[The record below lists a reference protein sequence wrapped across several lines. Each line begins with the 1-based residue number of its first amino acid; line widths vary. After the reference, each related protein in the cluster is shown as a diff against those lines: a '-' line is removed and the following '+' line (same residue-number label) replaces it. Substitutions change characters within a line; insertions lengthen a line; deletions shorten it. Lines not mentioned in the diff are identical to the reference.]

1 MSKDKKEVSDDWASQ
16 PPVLILG
23 VGNTL
28 LRDEGIGV
36 RLVEAMSSHELPP
49 GVELVDGGTA
59 SVELIDYIRGR
70 KKVVIID
77 AVKGGQEP
85 ATIYRFKDTDVEGMR
100 RPQLSLH
107 DIGLLENLALV
118 KYLDKPP
125 EEMIIFGVEP
135 KDLSIGLELSPE
147 VAKVMPRLVEL
158 VLAEIARN

>member
-1 MSKDKKEVSDDWASQ
+1 MTEKEISNVWDSP

-23 VGNTL
+23 VGSIL
-28 LRDEGIGV
+28 LRDEGVGV
-36 RLVEAMSSHELPP
+36 RLVEAMSKCKLPP
-49 GVELVDGGTA
+49 GVELIDGGTA

-85 ATIYRFKDTDVEGMR
+85 ASIYRFKDTDVDGVQ

-135 KDLSIGLELSPE
+135 KDMSVGLELSPE
-147 VAKVMPRLVEL
+147 VAKVIPRLIEL

>member
-1 MSKDKKEVSDDWASQ
+1 MTEKEISNAWDSP

-23 VGNTL
+23 VGSIL
-28 LRDEGIGV
+28 LRDEGVGV
-36 RLVEAMSSHELPP
+36 RLVEAMSKRKLPP
-49 GVELVDGGTA
+49 GVELIDGGTA

-70 KKVVIID
+70 KKVVIVD

-85 ATIYRFKDTDVEGMR
+85 ATIYRFKDTDVDGVE

-135 KDLSIGLELSPE
+135 KDLSVGLELSPE
-147 VAKVMPRLVEL
+147 VARVIPRLIEL
-158 VLAEIARN
+158 VIAEIARN

>member
-1 MSKDKKEVSDDWASQ
+1 MTEKETSNIWSSP

-23 VGNTL
+23 VGSIL
-28 LRDEGIGV
+28 LRDEGVGV
-36 RLVEAMSSHELPP
+36 RLVEAMSKRKLPP
-49 GVELVDGGTA
+49 GVELIDGGTA

-70 KKVVIID
+70 KKVVIVD

-85 ATIYRFKDTDVEGMR
+85 ATIYRFKDTDVDGVE

-135 KDLSIGLELSPE
+135 KDLSVGLELSPE
-147 VAKVMPRLVEL
+147 VARVIPRLIEL
-158 VLAEIARN
+158 VIAEIAKN

>member
-1 MSKDKKEVSDDWASQ
+1 MTEKEISDIWNSP

-23 VGNTL
+23 VGSIL
-28 LRDEGIGV
+28 LRDEGVGV
-36 RLVEAMSSHELPP
+36 RLVEALSKRKLPP

-77 AVKGGQEP
+77 AVEGGQEP
-85 ATIYRFKDTDVEGMR
+85 ATIYRFKDTDVDGVE

-135 KDLSIGLELSPE
+135 KDMSVGLELSPE
-147 VAKVMPRLVEL
+147 VAKVIPRLIEL
-158 VLAEIARN
+158 VIEEIARN

>member
-1 MSKDKKEVSDDWASQ
+1 MTEKDISYDWAS
-16 PPVLILG
+16 PSPVLILG
-23 VGNTL
+23 VGNIL
-28 LRDEGIGV
+28 LRDEGVGV
-36 RLVEAMSSHELPP
+36 RLVEAMSSCKLPP

-85 ATIYRFKDTDVEGMR
+85 ATIYRFKDTDVDGVE

-135 KDLSIGLELSPE
+135 KDLSVGLELSPE
-147 VAKVMPRLVEL
+147 VAKVIPRLIEL
-158 VLAEIARN
+158 VIAEIARN